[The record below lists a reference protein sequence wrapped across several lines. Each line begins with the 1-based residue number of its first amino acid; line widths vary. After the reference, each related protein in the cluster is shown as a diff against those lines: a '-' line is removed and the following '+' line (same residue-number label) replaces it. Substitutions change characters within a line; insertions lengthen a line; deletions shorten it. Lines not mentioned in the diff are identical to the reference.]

1 MDDMR
6 TGNTLSLYYSCMVDD
21 GALNNIKRI
30 EFYDLGCCYYL
41 QLDFKQLAKLLNA
54 RLTI

>member
-6 TGNTLSLYYSCMVDD
+6 TGNTVSLYYSCVVDDD
-21 GALNNIKRI
+21 GALNNIKRN

-41 QLDFKQLAKLLNA
+41 QLEFSN
-54 RLTI
+54 LTLSN